1 MGMWTTENQ
10 DTMKDVLKAFSEAA
24 RLAYPA
30 QPGHPESYAFEAGYL
45 HSLVVE
51 MLAHLPKKQQKMF
64 IEDMV
69 RATQKQERLALR
81 RLAEKSSI

>member
-10 DTMKDVLKAFSEAA
+10 DTMKAVLKEFSEAA

-45 HSLVVE
+45 QSLVIE
-51 MLAHLPKKQQKMF
+51 MFGHLSKQKQKMY

-81 RLAEKSSI
+81 RLAEKSST